1 MPAWVNQNSFVLAAG
16 AAFLVIA
23 IWLLRDGVRWGDL
36 LALGAVA
43 LGLWAAHALLRPP
56 AGDSADAASIHAEI
70 GAGVPVLIE
79 FQSPY

>member
-1 MPAWVNQNSFVLAAG
+1 MPAWINQNSFVLAAG

-56 AGDSADAASIHAEI
+56 AGDSADERAVRAEI
-70 GAGVPVLIE
+70 GAGLPVLIE